1 MIGSS
6 ISEIVSETVDANILG
21 LLVQVKSATCVD
33 VFVMSILLLES
44 GICLLNVM

>member
-1 MIGSS
+1 MPTAN
-6 ISEIVSETVDANILG
+6 VSG

-33 VFVMSILLLES
+33 VSVMSILLLES